1 MSFSLFTSAMRRD
14 MVTRIKYLV
23 LGRMNIWQRQE
34 STWGDAPQLDIDTLI
49 ALELLFYIF
58 E

>member
-1 MSFSLFTSAMRRD
+1 MRRD

-23 LGRMNIWQRQE
+23 LGHMNIWQKQE